1 MPDPDLEIRGG
12 GAGGRGGGSSRP
24 LDKRGPGLQ
33 KKFFRSFGPQFD
45 LQLSGGGP
53 SPGPG
58 TGICLPSITSE
69 VASNKN
75 EF

>member
-12 GAGGRGGGSSRP
+12 VGGAGGSSRP

-58 TGICLPSITSE
+58 TGICLPSIISE

-75 EF
+75 EL